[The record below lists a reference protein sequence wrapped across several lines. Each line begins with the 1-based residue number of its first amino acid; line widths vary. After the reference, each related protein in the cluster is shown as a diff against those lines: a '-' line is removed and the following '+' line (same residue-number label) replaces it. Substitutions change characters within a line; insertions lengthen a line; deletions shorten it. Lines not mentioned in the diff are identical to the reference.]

1 MSIDT
6 HVDEAIAAEYLVMY
20 SHASS
25 YLTISIICTLTRVA
39 TMCQSVLIEEAHLL
53 KSFIISCA
61 NSHFTTSATTNGL
74 LSLRLWNVVM
84 TLFPLSCVCQC
95 GDLLILGVCMYVA
108 LPPYH
113 LHLMLCST
121 HM

>member
-1 MSIDT
+1 MWMKQLLLNTLSCTVMLPPI
-6 HVDEAIAAEYLVMY
+6 YLI
-20 SHASS
+20 
-25 YLTISIICTLTRVA
+25 ISICTLTRVA

-84 TLFPLSCVCQC
+84 TLFPLSCV
-95 GDLLILGVCMYVA
+95 YVNVVT
-108 LPPYH
+108 Y
-113 LHLMLCST
+113 
-121 HM
+121 